1 MSFFKLVL
9 KSLWYYRRLNLTV
22 VFGVALS
29 TAILLGALIIG
40 DSVKYSLE
48 QITQNRLGKTTLAIT
63 SGERLFRKQLAE
75 DLSSGIGIRTTAL
88 LRSNGIGVLDG
99 GKFQLNQIAVWGVD
113 SSLNYFA
120 SQSKAFNLTGNQVAI
135 NENLAEIT
143 GLKVGDEFL
152 IRINKL
158 TTFPANTPFVSA
170 TETTISFRIVV
181 IRILHTEE
189 LGNFSLQNIQSS
201 PRNLFLNLDWM
212 NEQMQLQQK
221 ANVILAEDGIAR
233 QDLIQKLQQS
243 WKLEDMN
250 LSIRENLTLKYTELK
265 SDRVFI
271 EPAIEQFCTDS
282 IRESYPVFSY
292 FINDFSLN
300 GRKTPYSF
308 VSTSDTLSDRQIIVS
323 DWLAADLKLKKKD
336 TLHIG
341 YYEVGPLRQL
351 VQKDTTFQVERIFK
365 MEGALA
371 DPNLMPD
378 IPSLSDVGNC
388 RDWKT
393 GVPVDL
399 KKIRP
404 QDENYWKEHKGTPK
418 AFVSLKTAKK
428 LWGNRFGQSTAIHFE
443 NTNKKSLE
451 QLILTK
457 ILPSQVGF
465 EVRNVKSE
473 GLTAAASGVDF
484 GQLFIGLSFF
494 VLVAAFLL
502 AYLLFTLFLEYRTS
516 EIGVLRATGFSFHR
530 IRKLFFTEA
539 SLLIISGIII
549 GTPFAF
555 LYDLLILKAINTIWF
570 DIVRT
575 TIAKIYVQQF
585 TLISGF
591 FAIAAISVLLFYL
604 VLNRFLKKQ
613 LLSAQK
619 KANRTIVSKRK
630 RSLIIGAA
638 LIILSMLIL
647 ISSGLEE
654 GAVNTELF
662 YLSGFGLLPGL
673 LFLLDSILRSI
684 AQKESAS
691 AFSLRSFILKRLS
704 GERKRTL
711 LSVSFLSIGIFLV
724 VSTGL
729 FRKEISLTTDN
740 TSSETGGYTYFIET
754 TLPVLFDPSTAQ
766 AKDDLGLP
774 SNSLIAAFHVQPGDD
789 ASCLNLNR
797 VSRPRII
804 ACNPA
809 ILNERKAFTFIAHT
823 KELDEKNLWN
833 SLNTKLP
840 DQVIPAFADM
850 TVIQWGLGKNI
861 GDTLIYKNEQG
872 ETLKLK
878 LIGGL
883 ENSVFQGNVL
893 IAEEFFVKAFPSVSG
908 ANLFLVQAAINK
920 DNTQNFREGW
930 RHYGAEITN
939 TADRLRS
946 FNQIENT
953 YLNIF
958 LLLGA
963 LGLLIGTFGLG
974 ILIFRTILEQISEFG
989 LLQSI
994 GFQRSKILRILFI
1007 EKMLLIITAVVVA
1020 VIPAIIS
1027 ALPLLSSAAH
1037 SNLWIW
1043 LPSVSMLVIG
1053 SGLLFCLLAI
1063 RIAFRINPIA
1073 SLRGE

>member
-1 MSFFKLVL
+1 MSPAKLIL
-9 KSLWYYRRLNLTV
+9 RSLWFYRRLNLTV
-22 VFGVALS
+22 VLGVALS

-40 DSVKYSLE
+40 DSVKFSLG
-48 QITQNRLGKTTLAIT
+48 QITLNRLGQTTHAIT

-75 DLSSGIGIRTTAL
+75 DLSSGTAIKTTAL

-99 GKFQLNQIAVWGVD
+99 GKFQLNQVAVWGVD

-120 SQSKAFNLTGNQVAI
+120 NHSKAFNLTGNQAAI
-135 NENLAEIT
+135 NANLADIT

-152 IRINKL
+152 IRITKL

-170 TETTISFRIVV
+170 TETAISFRVV
-181 IRILHTEE
+181 VAKILQANEF
-189 LGNFSLQNIQSS
+189 GNFSLQNIQSS
-201 PRNLFLNLDWM
+201 PRNLFLNLDWL
-212 NEQMQLQQK
+212 NQQMQLQQK
-221 ANVILAEDGIAR
+221 ANVILVEDGISR
-233 QDLIQKLQQS
+233 QYLIQKLQQS

-250 LSIRENLTLKYTELK
+250 LGIRENPTLKYTELK
-265 SDRVFI
+265 SDRVFL

-300 GRKTPYSF
+300 GSKTPYSF
-308 VSTSDTLSDRQIIVS
+308 VSTSDTLSDGQIIVS
-323 DWLAADLKLKKKD
+323 EWLANDLRLKEKD
-336 TLHIG
+336 TLKIS

-351 VQKDTTFQVERIFK
+351 VQKDTTFRVERIFR
-365 MEGALA
+365 MEGALS

-378 IPSLSDVGNC
+378 IPGLSDVGNC

-404 QDENYWKEHKGTPK
+404 QDEKYWKEHKGTPK

-428 LWGNRFGQSTAIHFE
+428 LWGNRFGQSTSVHFK
-443 NTNKKSLE
+443 NTNEKNLE
-451 QLILTK
+451 RVILTK

-502 AYLLFTLFLEYRTS
+502 AYLLFKLFLEYRTS
-516 EIGVLRATGFSFHR
+516 EISVLRATGFSLYK
-530 IRKLFFTEA
+530 IRNIIFTEA
-539 SLLIISGIII
+539 SFLIGAGIII
-549 GTPFAF
+549 GTPFAL

-575 TIAKIYVQQF
+575 TIAKIYVQPF
-585 TLISGF
+585 TIFIGF
-591 FAIAAISVLLFYL
+591 LAIAAISVLLFYL
-604 VLNRFLKKQ
+604 VLNRFLKYQ
-613 LLSAQK
+613 LVNVRK
-619 KANRTIVSKRK
+619 KAKKTIVSKRK
-630 RSLIIGAA
+630 RSLIIGVA
-638 LIILSMLIL
+638 LIVLSLLSL
-647 ISSGLEE
+647 ISGGLEK

-673 LFLLDSILRSI
+673 LFLLDFVLRSL
-684 AQKESAS
+684 AEKESAS

-724 VSTGL
+724 ISTGL
-729 FRKEISLTTDN
+729 FRKE
-740 TSSETGGYTYFIET
+740 TSANADKPSSGTGGYTYFIET
-754 TLPVLFDPSTAQ
+754 TLPVLFDPSAAQ

-774 SNSLIAAFHVQPGDD
+774 ANAQIAAFHVQSGDD

-797 VSRPRII
+797 VARPRII

-809 ILNERKAFTFIAHT
+809 ILNERKAFTFVART
-823 KELDEKNLWN
+823 KELDENNPWN
-833 SLNTKLP
+833 SLNLELP
-840 DQVIPAFADM
+840 NQVIPAFADM

-872 ETLKLK
+872 DILKLK

-883 ENSVFQGNVL
+883 ENSIFQGNII
-893 IAEEFFVKAFPSVSG
+893 IAEDFFVKAFPSVSG

-920 DNTQNFREGW
+920 ENDQNFREGW
-930 RHYGAEITN
+930 RHYGAEITRA
-939 TADRLRS
+939 TDRLSS

-958 LLLGA
+958 LMLGA

-974 ILIFRTILEQISEFG
+974 ILIFRTILEQVPEYG

-994 GFQRSKILRILFI
+994 GFRKSKILSLLFV
-1007 EKMLLIITAVVVA
+1007 EKMVLIIIAVIVA
-1020 VIPAIIS
+1020 VIPAMIS
-1027 ALPLLSSAAH
+1027 ALPLFGSATHA
-1037 SNLWIW
+1037 NLWLW
-1043 LPSVSMLVIG
+1043 LPSVSMLVIVSG
-1053 SGLLFCLLAI
+1053 SLFSLLAI
-1063 RIAFRINPIA
+1063 RFALRINPIG